1 MRPSIRRLA
10 LPVLAA
16 VSTTAAA
23 QQIEGFS
30 IDVPAKEWASC
41 TDITR
46 HGLISQR
53 APIEASYSQTEG
65 GNVFDEAPAATSTGS
80 VQINCY
86 RRANNDD
93 LTFLALQRAIS
104 DVWSHISSQPDALKT
119 KAYSLADKAS
129 SGDTF
134 SIRTSQGIKD
144 STTGCITR
152 LFEGTQEK
160 QGVMFVGAYTHCPSA
175 QAASAWESALKER
188 GDRVE
193 STVTEKRTQGTRTYK
208 LVHRQ

>member
-23 QQIEGFS
+23 QQSEGFS

-46 HGLISQR
+46 HGLISLR
-53 APIEASYSQTEG
+53 APVEASYSMTEG
-65 GNVFDEAPAATSTGS
+65 SNVFNEAPTATSTGS
-80 VQINCY
+80 IQINCY

-93 LTFLALQRAIS
+93 LTFLALQRAVS
-104 DVWSHISSQPDALKT
+104 DVWSHIASQPDALKI
-119 KAYSLADKAS
+119 KAYSLADKAIF
-129 SGDTF
+129 GDNF
-134 SIRTSQGIKD
+134 SIRTSKGVQEPA
-144 STTGCITR
+144 TGCVTR
-152 LFEGTQEK
+152 LFEGTQDK
-160 QGVMFVGAYTHCPSA
+160 QGVMFVGAYTHCPTP
-175 QAASAWESALKER
+175 QTASAWEKALKER